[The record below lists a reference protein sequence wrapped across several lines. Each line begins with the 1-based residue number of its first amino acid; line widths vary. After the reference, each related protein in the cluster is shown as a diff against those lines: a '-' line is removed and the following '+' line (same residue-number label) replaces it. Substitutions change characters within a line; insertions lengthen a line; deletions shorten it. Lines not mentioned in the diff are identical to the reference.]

1 MNRSKILVFTN
12 LYPSHVEP
20 TLGIYNKSTFEAL
33 ARYCDVRVVAPI
45 RAWARWK
52 QPSLIL
58 DPVREREGGVESIF
72 PPYWSIPTA
81 WSLHAGGMY
90 LSMRPWIRELRR
102 DFPFDIII
110 AAWAYPD
117 AVAASLLAREAK
129 VPLITAVLG
138 SDVNEF
144 PDLFGL
150 RPQIRFGFRRA
161 QRVLAVSRD
170 IAARVVELGAP
181 RERVLVQHNGVDG
194 ARFKIRSRAEARK
207 SVGIEHERPVI
218 GYVGNIRP
226 VKGSDVLIEAMD
238 HLVKQ
243 IGNHD
248 AELWIVGSGE
258 IEAQVRARTK
268 ALGLD
273 SRVRFLG
280 RQPHD
285 AIPRWMSAV
294 DVFCLPSR
302 NEGCPNV
309 ILEALAS
316 GKPVVAS
323 RVGGIPELLTD
334 GENGYLVP
342 AEDPAALAGALS
354 TALAR
359 TWDPEALR
367 ASVTFLSWDAVAL
380 TYQKIIGEVL
390 EEWRREGRR

>member
-1 MNRSKILVFTN
+1 MKVLVFTN
-12 LYPSHVEP
+12 LYPSQLEP

-33 ARYCDVRVVAPI
+33 ARYSEVRVMAPI

-52 QPSLIL
+52 RPGVLVN
-58 DPVREREGGVESIF
+58 PVREREGGVESFF

-81 WSLHAGGMY
+81 WSLHAGAMY
-90 LSMRPWIRELRR
+90 LSMIPWMRELRR
-102 DFPFDIII
+102 EFPFDIIV

-117 AVAASLLAREAK
+117 AVAASLLARDAG
-129 VPLITAVLG
+129 VPLVTAVLG

-150 RPQIRFGFRRA
+150 RPQIRWGFQRA
-161 QRVLAVSRD
+161 QRVLAVSRA
-170 IAARVVELGAP
+170 IADRVVELGAP

-194 ARFKIRSRAEARK
+194 ARFALRDRAEARK
-207 SVGIEHERPVI
+207 SVGIEHDRPVI

-243 IGNHD
+243 LGD
-248 AELWIVGSGE
+248 TRAELWIIGSGE
-258 IEAQVRARTK
+258 IEAQVRARTT
-268 ALGLD
+268 ALGLGD
-273 SRVRFLG
+273 RVRFLG

-285 AIPRWMSAV
+285 AIPRWMSAM
-294 DVFCLPSR
+294 DIFCLPSR

-316 GKPVVAS
+316 GKPVVAT
-323 RVGGIPELLTD
+323 RVGGIPELLTE

-342 AEDPAALAGALS
+342 AEDPISLAHALAQALN
-354 TALAR
+354 R
-359 TWDPEALR
+359 EWNPEALR
-367 ASVTFLSWDAVAL
+367 ASVEFLSWDAVAR
-380 TYQKIIGEVL
+380 TYQELLGEVI

>member
-1 MNRSKILVFTN
+1 VKVLVFTN

-33 ARYCDVRVVAPI
+33 ARYCEVRVVAPI

-52 QPSLIL
+52 QPGLIVN
-58 DPVREREGGVESIF
+58 PVREREGGVESIF

-81 WSLHAGGMY
+81 WALHAGGMY

-102 DFPFDIII
+102 EFPFDVIVG
-110 AAWAYPD
+110 AWAYPD
-117 AVAASLLAREAK
+117 AVAASLLAREAN

-150 RPQIRFGFRRA
+150 RPQIRWGFKRA
-161 QRVLAVSRD
+161 QRVLAVSRA
-170 IAARVVELGAP
+170 IADRVVELGAP

-194 ARFKIRSRAEARK
+194 ARFRIRNQAEARK
-207 SVGIEHERPVI
+207 SVGIEHDRPVI

-243 IGNHD
+243 LGNSD

-258 IEAQVRARTK
+258 IEAPLRARVT

-285 AIPRWMSAV
+285 AIPRWMSAI

-334 GENGYLVP
+334 GKNGYLVH
-342 AEDPAALAGALS
+342 AVDPGALAV
-354 TALAR
+354 ALAMALDSP
-359 TWDPEALR
+359 WYPEALR
-367 ASVTFLSWDAVAL
+367 ATVTFLSWDAVAL
-380 TYQKIIGEVL
+380 TYQKLLGEVI

>member
-1 MNRSKILVFTN
+1 VKVLVFTN
-12 LYPSHVEP
+12 LYPSQVEP

-33 ARYCDVRVVAPI
+33 ARYAEVRVVAPI

-52 QPSLIL
+52 QPGLIL
-58 DPVREREGGVESIF
+58 NPVREREGGVESVF

-81 WSLHAGGMY
+81 WSLHAAGMY

-102 DFPFDIII
+102 DFPFDVIIG
-110 AAWAYPD
+110 AWAYPD
-117 AVAASLLAREAK
+117 AVAASLLAREAN
-129 VPLITAVLG
+129 VPLVTAVLG

-150 RPQIRFGFRRA
+150 RPQIRYGFQRA
-161 QRVLAVSRD
+161 QRVLAVSRA
-170 IAARVVELGAP
+170 IADRVVELGAP

-194 ARFKIRSRAEARK
+194 ARFRIRDRAEARK
-207 SVGIEHERPVI
+207 SVGIEHDRPVI

-243 IGNHD
+243 LGNTE

-258 IEAQVRARTK
+258 IEAQVRARTT

-280 RQPHD
+280 RQPHE

-342 AEDPAALAGALS
+342 AEDPAALAGALAK
-354 TALAR
+354 ALGR

-367 ASVTFLSWDAVAL
+367 ATVTFLSWDAVAL
-380 TYQKIIGEVL
+380 TYQKLLGEVL

>member
-1 MNRSKILVFTN
+1 MKVLVVSN
-12 LYPSHVEP
+12 VYPSRIEP

-33 ARYCDVRVVAPI
+33 AKYCEVRVVAPI

-52 QPSLIL
+52 QPGLIL
-58 DPVREREGGVESIF
+58 TPLREDEGGVPAVF
-72 PPYWSIPTA
+72 PPYWSIPTV
-81 WSLHAGGMY
+81 WPLHAAGMY
-90 LSMRPWIRELRR
+90 LSLRPWIREVRR
-102 DFPFDIII
+102 DFDFDVIIGV
-110 AAWAYPD
+110 WAYPD
-117 AVAASLLAREAK
+117 AVAAALLARAAK
-129 VPLITAVLG
+129 VPLVTVVVG

-150 RPQIRFGFRRA
+150 RPQIRWGFQQAR
-161 QRVLAVSRD
+161 RVLAVSGN
-170 IAARVVELGAP
+170 IADRVVEIGAP
-181 RERVLVQHNGVDG
+181 RERVIVQHNGVDG
-194 ARFKIRSRAEARK
+194 ARFGIRDRAEARK
-207 SVGIEHERPVI
+207 SLGIEHDRPVI

-238 HLVKQ
+238 HLVKHA
-243 IGNHD
+243 GTTD

-258 IEAQVRARTK
+258 IEAQVRARTT

-280 RQPHD
+280 RQPHE

-334 GENGYLVP
+334 GDNGYLVP
-342 AEDPAALAGALS
+342 AENPAALAE
-354 TALAR
+354 ALAKALKR

-367 ASVTFLSWDAVAL
+367 ATVAFLSWDAVAS
-380 TYQKIIGEVL
+380 TYQKLLGEVL

>member
-1 MNRSKILVFTN
+1 VKVLIFTN
-12 LYPSHVEP
+12 LYPSHLDP

-33 ARYCDVRVVAPI
+33 ARYCEVRVVAPI

-52 QPSLIL
+52 QPGLIVN
-58 DPVREREGGVESIF
+58 PVREREGGVESIF

-81 WSLHAGGMY
+81 WSLHAAGMY

-102 DFPFDIII
+102 DFPFDVIVG
-110 AAWAYPD
+110 AWAYPD
-117 AVAASLLAREAK
+117 AVAASLLAREAN
-129 VPLITAVLG
+129 VPLVTAVLG

-150 RPQIRFGFRRA
+150 RPQIRWGFQRA
-161 QRVLAVSRD
+161 QRILAVSRA
-170 IAARVVELGAP
+170 IADRVVELGAP

-194 ARFKIRSRAEARK
+194 ARFQIRSRSDARK
-207 SVGIEHERPVI
+207 SVGIEHDRPVI
-218 GYVGNIRP
+218 GYVGNLRP

-243 IGNHD
+243 LRNSD

-258 IEAQVRARTK
+258 IEAQVRARTT

-280 RQPHD
+280 RQPHNT
-285 AIPRWMSAV
+285 IPRWMSAV

-334 GENGYLVP
+334 GDNGYLVP
-342 AEDPAALAGALS
+342 AEDPAALAGALAK
-354 TALAR
+354 ALAR
-359 TWDPEALR
+359 PWDPGALR
-367 ASVTFLSWDAVAL
+367 ATVTFLSWDAVAQ
-380 TYQKIIGEVL
+380 TYQKLLGQVV
-390 EEWRREGRR
+390 EEWRREGRG

>member
-1 MNRSKILVFTN
+1 MKVLVFTN
-12 LYPSHVEP
+12 LYPSQIEP
-20 TLGIYNKSTFEAL
+20 TLGLYNKSTFEAL
-33 ARYCDVRVVAPI
+33 AHYCEVRVVAPI

-52 QPSLIL
+52 QPGLIVN
-58 DPVREREGGVESIF
+58 PVREREAGVESIF

-81 WSLHAGGMY
+81 WSLHAAGMY

-102 DFPFDIII
+102 DFPFDVIV

-117 AVAASLLAREAK
+117 AVAASLLAREAN
-129 VPLITAVLG
+129 VPLVTAVLG

-150 RPQIRFGFRRA
+150 RPQIRWGFQRA
-161 QRVLAVSRD
+161 QRVLAVSRA
-170 IAARVVELGAP
+170 IADRVVELGAP

-194 ARFKIRSRAEARK
+194 ARFQIRSRAEARK
-207 SVGIEHERPVI
+207 SVGIEHDRPVI

-226 VKGSDVLIEAMD
+226 VKGSDVLIESMD
-238 HLVKQ
+238 HLAKQ
-243 IGNHD
+243 LGNAD

-258 IEAQVRARTK
+258 IEAQVRARTT

-280 RQPHD
+280 RQPHE

-334 GENGYLVP
+334 GDNGYLVP
-342 AEDPAALAGALS
+342 AEDPAALAE
-354 TALAR
+354 ALAKALER

-367 ASVTFLSWDAVAL
+367 ATVMFLSWDAVAL
-380 TYQKIIGEVL
+380 TYQKLLGEVL

>member
-1 MNRSKILVFTN
+1 MKVLVFTN
-12 LYPSHVEP
+12 LYPSQIEP
-20 TLGIYNKSTFEAL
+20 TLGLYNKSTFEAL
-33 ARYCDVRVVAPI
+33 AHYCEVRVVAPI

-52 QPSLIL
+52 QPGLIVN
-58 DPVREREGGVESIF
+58 PVREREAGVESIF

-81 WSLHAGGMY
+81 WSLHAAGMY

-102 DFPFDIII
+102 DFPFDVIV

-117 AVAASLLAREAK
+117 AVAASLLAREAN
-129 VPLITAVLG
+129 VPLVTAVLG

-150 RPQIRFGFRRA
+150 RPQIRFGFKRA

-170 IAARVVELGAP
+170 IAARVVDLGAP

-194 ARFKIRSRAEARK
+194 ARFCLRDRAEARK

-243 IGNHD
+243 TGNPD
-248 AELWIVGSGE
+248 AELWIIGSGE
-258 IEAQVRARTK
+258 IEAQVRARAT

-334 GENGYLVP
+334 GDNGYLVP
-342 AEDPAALAGALS
+342 SENPAALAGALAK
-354 TALAR
+354 ALERA
-359 TWDPEALR
+359 WDPEALR
-367 ASVTFLSWDAVAL
+367 GSVTFLSWDAVAL